1 MTAKAAPVSLPKAS
15 PVVIALR
22 FLSSALLL
30 ALYFSFYPQITD
42 LFASLFQAVAG
53 GESLAAPK
61 VAAVTVLGILLV
73 AIWWKLIRS
82 DVRFHAPILIT
93 YILAVGDAMYGILEN
108 HASPWLSQLTHGQ
121 VTSYSPTFVAILAT
135 IAIDMGLA
143 RFIRGKW
150 PHLSSAYITGISVG
164 ILIKSPELWP
174 FIMCGL
180 ISIASK
186 YVLRVG
192 NRHLWNP
199 SNFGVT
205 AMLLL
210 AGEYVASLS
219 VQAGNEV
226 WPIIVIWAIGS
237 LILYGLGRLH
247 IPLVFLACFVPL
259 ALLRSSLTGNP
270 WRAELAPM
278 TWPMFQLYI
287 FFMIT
292 DPPTTTKKRWS
303 QCLVAA
309 LVAVMETFLRLAFR
323 DVHSLYHAL
332 FIVGP
337 VSNLVEIWLTKPNK
351 AELSGPRLEPLAAAT
366 VPHSSNRDVTT
377 PHEVVSL
384 PNAGAVSSWV
394 GQRGGRELS

>member
-1 MTAKAAPVSLPKAS
+1 MTGKAS
-15 PVVIALR
+15 PAQPPRSPAAVTLR
-22 FLSSALLL
+22 FVVSGLLL
-30 ALYFSFYPQITD
+30 AVYFAFYAQITG
-42 LFASLFQAVAG
+42 LFASLIEAVTG
-53 GESLAAPK
+53 HESLAGPK
-61 VAAVTVLGILLV
+61 VAAVTLLGILLV
-73 AIWWKLIRS
+73 AIWWRLIKK

-93 YILAVGDAMYGILEN
+93 YILAIGDAMYGILDN
-108 HASPWLSQLTHGQ
+108 HSSQWLSDVTNGQ

-135 IAIDMGLA
+135 IAIDMVLA

-164 ILIKSPELWP
+164 ILIKSPALWP
-174 FIMCGL
+174 FVMCGL

-186 YVLRVG
+186 YVLRVR

-205 AMLLL
+205 AMLFL
-210 AGEYVASLS
+210 ARDDVASLS

-226 WPIIVIWAIGS
+226 WPVILIWVLGS
-237 LILYGLGRLH
+237 LILYRLGRLH
-247 IPLVFLACFVPL
+247 IPLVFLACFLPL
-259 ALLRSSLTGNP
+259 ALFRSSVTGNP
-270 WRAELAPM
+270 WRAELGPM

-292 DPPTTTKKRWS
+292 DPATTTKKRWS
-303 QCLVAA
+303 QCLIVA

-337 VSNLVEIWLTKPNK
+337 ISNLVEILMTKPK
-351 AELSGPRLEPLAAAT
+351 PQAVIGSPPGPAVAVIDPPCDGNAKI
-366 VPHSSNRDVTT
+366 
-377 PHEVVSL
+377 PHEPVPL
-384 PNAGAVSSWV
+384 PNAAVTSS
-394 GQRGGRELS
+394 